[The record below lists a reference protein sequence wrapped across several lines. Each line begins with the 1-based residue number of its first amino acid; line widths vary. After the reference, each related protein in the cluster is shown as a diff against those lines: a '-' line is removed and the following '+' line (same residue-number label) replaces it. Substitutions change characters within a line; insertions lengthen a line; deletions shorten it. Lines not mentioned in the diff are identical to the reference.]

1 MSDHVFKLV
10 TGNRLRDGAVVYF
23 AGAGMWTP
31 KIGDARLVED
41 VDGAALLA
49 EAQAGPPPH
58 PAVAPTLIEAAR
70 EGERIMPVTLRERV
84 RAFGPTIT
92 YRAAD

>member
-1 MSDHVFKLV
+1 MSDCVFKLI

-23 AGAGMWTP
+23 AGAGTWTP
-31 KIGDARLVED
+31 KIGNARLVDEP
-41 VDGAALLA
+41 DGAALLA

-58 PAVAPTLIEAAR
+58 PAINPVLIEAVR
-70 EGERIMPVTLRERV
+70 EGERVVPATLRERI

-92 YRAAD
+92 YRGD